1 MASQK
6 KRNNQRH
13 SFHLVDPSPWPLVG
27 AFSALMLTFGAVMYM
42 HGYQGGG
49 FLLSFGFFM
58 ILFTMEGRILL
69 RSETISRDLSK
80 ILLAADLFPFFIREP
95 KNLL

>member
-1 MASQK
+1 
-6 KRNNQRH
+6 
-13 SFHLVDPSPWPLVG
+13 
-27 AFSALMLTFGAVMYM
+27 
-42 HGYQGGG
+42 
-49 FLLSFGFFM
+49 
-58 ILFTMEGRILL
+58 MEGRILL